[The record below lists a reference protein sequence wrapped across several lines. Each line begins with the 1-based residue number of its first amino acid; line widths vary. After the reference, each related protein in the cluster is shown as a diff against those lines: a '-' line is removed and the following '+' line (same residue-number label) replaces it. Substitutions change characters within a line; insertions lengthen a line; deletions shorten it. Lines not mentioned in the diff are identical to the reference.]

1 MILNFKES
9 KIFYSKQGSGKAV
22 VLLHGFLESSTMWEP
37 FMETLTQKFTTISI
51 DLPGHG
57 KSDSFG
63 YVHTMELMAEV
74 VKEVLSE
81 EKIESATCIGH
92 SLGGYVALAFA
103 EKYSEMIDK
112 LVLLNSTPE
121 PDSKERKNNR
131 DRAIQLVKQNKKGFL
146 SMAIT
151 NLFAENNRERF
162 KKEINNLKK
171 EALAIPVQGIIAT
184 LEGMK
189 IRHDQT
195 LTLLNFSKPK
205 YIITGTQDPIMPFQ
219 QQKLLAQ
226 KCGCSFVSLVGGH
239 MSTIENRDEMLKFVY
254 FVE

>member
-1 MILNFKES
+1 
-9 KIFYSKQGSGKAV
+9 
-22 VLLHGFLESSTMWEP
+22 
-37 FMETLTQKFTTISI
+37 
-51 DLPGHG
+51 
-57 KSDSFG
+57 
-63 YVHTMELMAEV
+63 
-74 VKEVLSE
+74 
-81 EKIESATCIGH
+81 
-92 SLGGYVALAFA
+92 
-103 EKYSEMIDK
+103 
-112 LVLLNSTPE
+112 
-121 PDSKERKNNR
+121 
-131 DRAIQLVKQNKKGFL
+131 
-146 SMAIT
+146 MAIT

-171 EALAIPVQGIIAT
+171 EALAMPVQGIIAT

-205 YIITGTQDPIMPFQ
+205 YIITGTQDPIMPFK